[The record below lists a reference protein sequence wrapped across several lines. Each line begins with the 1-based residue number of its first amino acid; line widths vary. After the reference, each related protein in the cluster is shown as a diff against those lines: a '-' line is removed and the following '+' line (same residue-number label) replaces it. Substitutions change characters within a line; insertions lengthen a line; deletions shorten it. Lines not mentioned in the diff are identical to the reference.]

1 MWNLVEGVRASS
13 CLEKVAQVVGMFPGS
28 QSPLAQTTQRV
39 SESWGMWVLFCSKI
53 HESVHKALSAI
64 VSTRRRLER
73 GEKEEK
79 RQKWRR
85 SKEEWR
91 GRIRWKEK
99 N

>member
-1 MWNLVEGVRASS
+1 M
-13 CLEKVAQVVGMFPGS
+13 
-28 QSPLAQTTQRV
+28 
-39 SESWGMWVLFCSKI
+39 FCSKI